1 MNLYT
6 KWLISLS
13 LFCAIVIILVLRF
26 VLSSSIQSEPNLVL
40 PIPQVNLAKIYVLA
54 TEIRKD
60 MKENPDLFDEEPNEH
75 MIRNMLVFSQDY
87 GECRESDMNWDET
100 LACRDTITQREV
112 DLGYWEDEIRFRLNG
127 ARQDKSKD

>member
-1 MNLYT
+1 MSIYT

-87 GECRESDMNWDET
+87 GECREPDMNWDET

-112 DLGYWEDEIRFRLNG
+112 DLVRL
-127 ARQDKSKD
+127 AYTDLDSFTIEVEE

>member
-1 MNLYT
+1 MNREH
-6 KWLISLS
+6 KWFLKSYGSAFAIFSL
-13 LFCAIVIILVLRF
+13 VMIIIIKASTPEV
-26 VLSSSIQSEPNLVL
+26 VVNTNLS
-40 PIPQVNLAKIYVLA
+40 IPQVNLAKIYVLA

-112 DLGYWEDEIRFRLNG
+112 DLVRL
-127 ARQDKSKD
+127 AYTDLDSFTIEVEE